1 MGEVANSKSWDFV
14 SGVPLP
20 ERKETD
26 AALRIGTSVIGATRV
41 DVLTFYLF
49 PLYKKE

>member
-26 AALRIGTSVIGATRV
+26 AALRIGTSVIGVTHT
-41 DVLTFYLF
+41 LMHLF